1 MKLST
6 INLTKMKKIYKYSAL
21 IAAGMLVVAGCR
33 KDFNKINTNPSTY
46 NQSVYDPNYLLTS
59 AQVGYS
65 GSADLAY
72 DTWRANLIY
81 CSTMMQGFS
90 TVTVYWAGDK
100 YLNNPVY
107 TAAYWG
113 SPSGLP
119 SGGDGAYPEQVRYIV
134 DVVQSTT
141 GKAQYANLHQIAR
154 IMKALIFERITDL
167 YGDVP
172 YFQAGL
178 GYYSQDYFPV
188 YDKQQ
193 AIYTDL
199 LKEVSDATT
208 QLNPSGDIATGDQYY
223 KGNIAEWKKFGNSL
237 LLRIAMRLSK
247 VDPSTAKTYVQ
258 MAITNGT
265 MTSNADDAFLLGDA
279 SGGRNTNNR
288 NSQVLLGDGGQ
299 ENYYTKWSQTFI
311 NFLKTNNDPRLSK
324 IAVTQLYLDPNSKVQ
339 NTAFVT
345 DPTVAK
351 GEPNGLDVGNVAATS
366 IYSNPTFTSFPDY
379 SSPNPALITRGGPTF
394 VLTYGES
401 ELLLADA
408 AERFGLGGSAA
419 THYNNG
425 VTAAMTYLGEYSP
438 TVAVAAGD
446 AQTYLTAHPYVSGAT
461 GLNMINT
468 QYWALTNTM
477 LDFYESWANW
487 RRTEVTGTN
496 GNGYPN
502 LTYVVYP
509 GNATNG
515 TIPRRFPYPT
525 SEAGTNTANYNAA
538 SKSVPGGD
546 LLTSR
551 VWWDVKQ

>member
-1 MKLST
+1 
-6 INLTKMKKIYKYSAL
+6 MKKIYKYSAL

-33 KDFNKINTNPSTY
+33 KDYDKINTDPATYGQTVYNP
-46 NQSVYDPNYLLTS
+46 NALLTS
-59 AQVGYS
+59 AQLGYS

-81 CSTMMQGFS
+81 CSTMMQGFA
-90 TVTVYWAGDK
+90 TVVSYWAGDK

-113 SPSGLP
+113 APSGLP

-141 GKAQYANLHQIAR
+141 GKPQYKNLHQIAR

-172 YFQAGL
+172 YFQAGV
-178 GYYSQDYFPV
+178 GYYDKTYFPV

-199 LKEVSDATT
+199 LKEVSDATS
-208 QLNPSGDIATGDQYY
+208 QLDPSGDVATGDSYY
-223 KGNIAEWKKFGNSL
+223 HGNIAEWKKFGGSL

-247 VDPSTAKTYVQ
+247 VDATTAKTYIQ
-258 MAITNGT
+258 TAITNGT
-265 MTSNADDAFLLGDA
+265 MTSNSDDAFLLGDA

-299 ENYYTKWSQTFI
+299 EAYYTKWSQTFI
-311 NFLKTNNDPRLSK
+311 NYLKSNNDPRLGS
-324 IAVTQLYLDPNSKVQ
+324 IAVTQLYLDPTKTTQNPAYVSDPSVQ
-339 NTAFVT
+339 
-345 DPTVAK
+345 K
-351 GEPNGLDVGNVAATS
+351 GQPNGKDLSGIPGQTLGSDPS
-366 IYSNPTFTSFPDY
+366 YTSFPDY

-408 AERFGLGGSAA
+408 AERFGLGGSASD
-419 THYNNG
+419 HYKNG

-438 TVAVAAGD
+438 SIAVTSANAAN
-446 AQTYLTAHPYVSGAT
+446 YLTAHPYVSGPT

-477 LDFYESWANW
+477 LDFYESWSNW
-487 RRTEVTGTN
+487 RRTGLPVLV
-496 GNGYPN
+496 P
-502 LTYVVYP
+502 VVYP

-525 SEAGTNTANYNAA
+525 SEAGTNTVNYDAA
-538 SKSVPGGD
+538 HNSVPGGD

-551 VWWDVKQ
+551 VWWDAQ